1 MNESPEHYANI
12 LRATAVLIVEQA
24 REIAALKALL
34 SPPALFPIAPIP
46 ERHVTGIDVDSDK
59 E

>member
-1 MNESPEHYANI
+1 MSPEHYANI

-24 REIAALKALL
+24 REIEALKALL
-34 SPPALFPIAPIP
+34 SPPALLPIEEVPV
-46 ERHVTGIDVDSDK
+46 RHVTGIEVEEDR